1 MHSLNKKVKL
11 KSFLGKFEN
20 KKRSKQINYWLLIGE
35 SGKIIDEKNENFP
48 KRVLVL
54 FDTNLDQF
62 NLINHNPIKNS
73 LWILK
78 TDLEI
83 LS

>member
-1 MHSLNKKVKL
+1 MKL

-20 KKRSKQINYWLLIGE
+20 KKIFKQINYWLLIAE
-35 SGKIIDEKNENFP
+35 SGKIIDEKNENFS

-62 NLINHNPIKNS
+62 NLINHSPIKNS